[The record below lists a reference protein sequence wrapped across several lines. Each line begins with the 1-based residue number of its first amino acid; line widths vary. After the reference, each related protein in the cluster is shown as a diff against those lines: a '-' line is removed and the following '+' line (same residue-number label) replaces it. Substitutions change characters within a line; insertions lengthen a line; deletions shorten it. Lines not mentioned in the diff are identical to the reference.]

1 MNALR
6 LSDFR
11 PRPRA
16 ATPFWSSTV
25 KCLRLSPWFFAL
37 LLLVGSAAPAHA
49 ADDEMPVPA
58 KFQAVLFKRIFAYER
73 VLKAQPSV
81 RVLLASESS
90 AASELQRE
98 FEAVGVSAHLMA
110 PDEARVQLSPDTVLF
125 LFPDSSPALRE
136 LALKRKVLCISGY
149 PALVLEGKAS
159 IGVDRKPDGKPQ
171 ILVHPKRLKAEGH
184 ELSAD
189 VLRLARVVP

>member
-1 MNALR
+1 MNAQHA
-6 LSDFR
+6 SSV
-11 PRPRA
+11 PRCTPPSPRSPA
-16 ATPFWSSTV
+16 AV

-73 VLKAQPSV
+73 VLKTQPSV

-98 FEAVGVSAHLMA
+98 FEAVGL
-110 PDEARVQLSPDTVLF
+110 EARSIAPGELARNLTAGTVLY
-125 LFPDSSPALRE
+125 LFPDSPPALRE
-136 LALKRKVLCISGY
+136 LALERKVLCISGY
-149 PALVLEGKAS
+149 PALVLSGKAS
-159 IGVDRKPDGKPQ
+159 IGVDKKSDGKPQ
-171 ILVHPKRLKAEGH
+171 ILVHLKRLKAEGH